1 MPTPSDM
8 HQLAR
13 ATRLYYMHSQRKWYA
28 PRRQNCFLG
37 VGGGQKTLPF
47 LHIKHRHT
55 ILRQIYSISV
65 ALEFGETVTRKQKEI
80 SKKPLKGMI
89 MNTKVEKHWI
99 ILICL
104 GRWGNRPVSEAGCEV
119 GPPDHK
125 PAKQWGKLNAWLRCS
140 QQCAL
145 HLRY

>member
-1 MPTPSDM
+1 M
-8 HQLAR
+8 
-13 ATRLYYMHSQRKWYA
+13 
-28 PRRQNCFLG
+28 G

-89 MNTKVEKHWI
+89 MNTKVEKH
-99 ILICL
+99 
-104 GRWGNRPVSEAGCEV
+104 
-119 GPPDHK
+119 
-125 PAKQWGKLNAWLRCS
+125 
-140 QQCAL
+140 
-145 HLRY
+145 